1 MAKAVAQDSE
11 GPHERPVVR
20 VQLGGANVHLSKKG
34 SFERGE
40 GEAQAKSSKDSG
52 VDEVESPSGSDDSS
66 QHTGS
71 PTIQGTILTYLSWFL
86 PKTRDL

>member
-20 VQLGGANVHLSKKG
+20 MQLGGGNVHLNKKG

-40 GEAQAKSSKDSG
+40 GEAQTESSKDHR
-52 VDEVESPSGSDDSS
+52 VDEAERSLWV
-66 QHTGS
+66 
-71 PTIQGTILTYLSWFL
+71 
-86 PKTRDL
+86 